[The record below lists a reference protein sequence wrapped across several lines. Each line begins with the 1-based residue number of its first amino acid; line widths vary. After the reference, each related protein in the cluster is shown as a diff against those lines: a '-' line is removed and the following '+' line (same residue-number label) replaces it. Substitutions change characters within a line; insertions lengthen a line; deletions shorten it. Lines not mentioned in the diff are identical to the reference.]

1 MQILQKILSY
11 TLSQSVLS
19 TLLQDCC
26 YWLQFTD
33 MLVETGTKLERD
45 GWHFEAAVV
54 DSSSQSFY
62 NKQVLGHTYLCLPQI
77 ISTVLCPILSFQG
90 LFSIVLQLYC
100 IDWPF
105 SSVLSALVRK
115 ILFFPISQPLVLISQ
130 EAKLLVTF
138 FSQDSWVGCE
148 LGSWK
153 TTFDVSEF
161 LQHPTL
167 SRNFILIIY
176 IFSYN
181 PFIFWLYFF
190 IAVWMPGGLGIVH
203 HSKISYSTE
212 RSVCQ
217 KKSRKWDI

>member
-1 MQILQKILSY
+1 MK
-11 TLSQSVLS
+11 
-19 TLLQDCC
+19 
-26 YWLQFTD
+26 
-33 MLVETGTKLERD
+33 
-45 GWHFEAAVV
+45 WHFEAAVV
-54 DSSSQSFY
+54 DSSSRSFY
-62 NKQVLGHTYLCLPQI
+62 NKVLGHTHLCVPQI
-77 ISTVLCPILSFQG
+77 ISTLWCPTLSFQG
-90 LFSIVLQLYC
+90 LFSTISQLYC

-115 ILFFPISQPLVLISQ
+115 ILFFPISQLLVLIPQ
-130 EAKLLVTF
+130 EAELLVTF
-138 FSQDSWVGCE
+138 FSQDSWVVCE

-181 PFIFWLYFF
+181 PFIFWLHFF
-190 IAVWMPGGLGIVH
+190 IAVWMPGGLGTVH
-203 HSKISYSTE
+203 HSKISYSME

-217 KKSRKWDI
+217 KKSKKWDI